1 MSFTHQSKSTLAK
14 LLATED
20 ITIRHDPAARTA
32 SFDVR
37 NRVLVLPVWQAIS
50 EDLYD
55 LLVVHEVGHALDT
68 PEDEWLAA
76 IDRIATNVSSNGVAS
91 DKLKSAV
98 RGFLN
103 VVEDPRIDKR
113 QKRRFPGCRRNY
125 ILGYK
130 ELIARDFF
138 GTAGKDIN
146 TLSFI
151 DRLNMFFKGG
161 ALLGVKFSPEEKV
174 LLREVEQAETFAEV
188 EALAEKIY
196 NFAKSKKEEDKQK
209 LRQMEDFVQGGNDG
223 QEFSD
228 DYDADDSDW
237 SDDADDDSD
246 ESASADQGDEEEDN
260 ESENS
265 VTSEDNNSDSEDD
278 DVIESETERAYE
290 QRKQDI
296 VRADGTEWI
305 YVTTPEA
312 NIENIVR
319 DYKTF
324 IKNGFATLGA
334 SNEWIEINKQELNK
348 FRADENQTISFM
360 VKEFEA
366 RKAADIYSR
375 ISIAKTGVLD
385 TNKLHN
391 YKFSED
397 IFRRLAI
404 TPNGKNHGFVM
415 ILDWSGSMVNTLTET
430 MKQLFILTMFCK
442 RVQIPFEVYTFLTDY
457 TEKTQFNQKV
467 GDLNFDNRK
476 FRMTNILSS
485 RMNIKELNDA
495 YTLLWIAAKS
505 RFGLQSEPMGS
516 TPMLQ
521 AIVATEK
528 LVKEFQ
534 SRNKVQVV
542 STIFLTDGEADPIFD
557 IFGRV
562 KGMHDSHLS
571 RNKKRYVFQDT
582 VTKKSYELPFTYGK
596 FVSTVLL
603 QMLKDRTNCNL
614 IGFYL
619 YGGRRRTNF
628 KQMYAEFFGHVST
641 NAENYNKIQKQW
653 QDDKFVPVKTS
664 GYDDYY
670 IMNAA
675 ALREMENPLN
685 VNNTMTK
692 AAVARAFIK
701 FSEKKS
707 LNRVL
712 LRSFI
717 GHVTGERKA
726 V

>member
-1 MSFTHQSKSTLAK
+1 MSFTDQSKSILAK
-14 LLATED
+14 LLATEN
-20 ITIRHDPAARTA
+20 ITIRHNPAARTA
-32 SFDVR
+32 SFDVK
-37 NRVLVLPVWQAIS
+37 NRVLELPVWQAIS

-68 PEDEWLAA
+68 PEDEWIAA
-76 IDRIATNVSSNGVAS
+76 IDRIATNVSGKGVPSN
-91 DKLKSAV
+91 KLKSAI

-103 VVEDPRIDKR
+103 VVEDARIDKR

-130 ELIARDFF
+130 ELITRDFF
-138 GTAGKDIN
+138 KTTGKDIN
-146 TLSFI
+146 ALSFI

-161 ALLGVKFSPEEKV
+161 SLLGVQFSAEEKV

-188 EALAEKIY
+188 EALTEKIY
-196 NFAKSKKEEDKQK
+196 NFAKAKKEEDQQK
-209 LRQMEDFVQGGNDG
+209 LSQMEDFAQGENDD
-223 QEFSD
+223 QEYGD
-228 DYDADDSDW
+228 DFDADDSDY
-237 SDDADDDSD
+237 SDDADDISDDSD
-246 ESASADQGDEEEDN
+246 GTEESDDES

-265 VTSEDNNSDSEDD
+265 VTSQDDNSESDDEDI
-278 DVIESETERAYE
+278 VESETEKAYE
-290 QRKQDI
+290 ERKQDI
-296 VRADGTEWI
+296 VSADGTEWT
-305 YVTTPEA
+305 YVTIPEA

-324 IKNGFATLGA
+324 IKNGFESISYLG
-334 SNEWIEINKQELNK
+334 NDWIAVNKEELNK
-348 FRADENQTISFM
+348 FRSDENQTISFM

-375 ISIAKTGVLD
+375 ISLAKTGVLD
-385 TNKLHN
+385 TNKLHS
-391 YKFSED
+391 YKFSDD

-415 ILDWSGSMVNTLTET
+415 ILDWSGSMIQNLRET

-457 TEKTQFNQKV
+457 NDKNQFNQKI
-467 GDLNFDNRK
+467 GDLNLNRSK

-485 RMNIKELNDA
+485 RMNVKELNEA
-495 YTLLWIAAKS
+495 YTLLWISFKNH
-505 RFGLQSEPMGS
+505 FGLSSEQMGS
-516 TPMLQ
+516 TPMMQ

-528 LVKEFQ
+528 LIKNFQ
-534 SRNKVQVV
+534 ARNKVQIV
-542 STIFLTDGEADPIFD
+542 STIFLTDGEADPISS
-557 IFGRV
+557 IVGNEIGIR
-562 KGMHDSHLS
+562 SS
-571 RNKKRYVFQDT
+571 RLGGKKTRYVFQDT
-582 VTKKSYELPFTYGK
+582 MTKKSYELSDNYAKTIT
-596 FVSTVLL
+596 TVLL
-603 QMLKDRTNCNL
+603 KILKDRTNCNL

-619 YGGRRRTNF
+619 YGGRRGNF
-628 KQMYAEFFGHVST
+628 KQMYYEFFGISPL
-641 NAENYNKIQKQW
+641 NSANYDKIQKQW
-653 QDDKFVPVKTS
+653 RDDKFVPIKTA

-670 IMNAA
+670 IMNAS

-717 GHVTGERKA
+717 GHVTGEKKVA
-726 V
+726 